1 MKPQSNCRVPAASE
15 CVLPYLI
22 ARAAKERPEDIF
34 ATFEDAE
41 SWTFQ
46 QTADRA
52 RRVGAGLR
60 RAGVTRGERVLV
72 WLPNGPRSLSAWFGI
87 NMLGAVFVGINLA
100 YRGALLQH
108 VIENTDAKT
117 IICHPDLAPLL
128 ASCGSNLPLKTVFTD
143 IERVNDLNVLRERG
157 LIVRPVS
164 DLEQEAADDLPVE
177 GIQPWDLQSICFT
190 SGTTGPSKGVLSS
203 YLHLYTMGV
212 ECTAGTD
219 RQDRW
224 LINLPLFHVGGTLF
238 VMGALAHGSSIGML
252 NQFRTE
258 TFFATCRGLGVTAAC
273 LLGAMATFL
282 LRQDPK
288 PDDRLHG
295 LRRVMVVPLS
305 EDARLLNDRFGFT
318 VYTVFNMSEI
328 SCPIRSEDN
337 PVHPGSCGKVRDGVE
352 ARIVDEND
360 CEVPVGQAGELT
372 LRTGMPWTMSQG
384 YHKMPEA
391 TASAWRNGWFHT
403 GDMFRQDEDGNYFF
417 VDRIKDAIRRRGENI
432 SSFEVESELLS
443 YPGILEAAVI
453 GVASEHGEQDVLATL
468 ALKPDAAISN
478 AELVAFLCDRLP
490 HFMVPRYFRFVPALP
505 KTPTGK
511 VEKHVLRAA
520 GVTSD
525 TWDRDAQGIRVTR
538 QKLT

>member
-1 MKPQSNCRVPAASE
+1 MKQQSEYLVPPASE
-15 CVLPYLI
+15 CVLPYII
-22 ARAAKERPEDIF
+22 ARAAKERPQGVF
-34 ATFEDAE
+34 ATFEDGE
-41 SWTFQ
+41 IWTFQ
-46 QTADRA
+46 ETADRA

-60 RAGVTRGERVLV
+60 AAGVSRGERVLV
-72 WLPNGPRSLSAWFGI
+72 WLPNGPLNLSAWFGI
-87 NMLGAVFVGINLA
+87 NMLGAIFVGINLA
-100 YRGALLQH
+100 YRGSLLQH
-108 VIENTDAKT
+108 VIENTDAKA
-117 IICHPDLAPLL
+117 IICHPELAPLL
-128 ASCGSNLPLKTVFTD
+128 ANCGSNLPLKTVFTD
-143 IERVNDLNVLRERG
+143 IDRVSDLNVLKEMG
-157 LIVRPVS
+157 LTVRS
-164 DLEQEAADDLPVE
+164 MSELDHETADDLPVE
-177 GIQPWDLQSICFT
+177 GIRPWELQSICFT

-219 RQDRW
+219 SQDRW
-224 LINLPLFHVGGTLF
+224 MINLPLFHVGGTLF
-238 VMGALAHGSSIGML
+238 VMGAVARGGSIGML
-252 NQFRTE
+252 GQFRTE
-258 TFFATCRGLGVTAAC
+258 TFFATCRSLGVTAAC

-305 EDARLLNDRFGFT
+305 EDARLLNERFGFT

-337 PVHPGSCGKVRDGVE
+337 PIHPGSCGQLREGVE

-360 CEVPVGQAGELT
+360 CEVPVGQAAELT
-372 LRTGMPWTMSQG
+372 LRTDLPWTMSHG

-391 TASAWRNGWFHT
+391 TVNAWRNGWFHT
-403 GDMFRQDEDGNYFF
+403 GDMFRRDENGNYFF

-432 SSFEVESELLS
+432 SSFEVESELLA

-453 GVASEHGEQDVLATL
+453 GVASEHGEQDVLAIL
-468 ALKPDAAISN
+468 ALRPDAAVSN

-490 HFMVPRYFRFVPALP
+490 HFMVPRYFRFVQSLP

-511 VEKHVLRAA
+511 VEKHVLRTA
-520 GVTSD
+520 GIAND
-525 TWDRDAQGIRVTR
+525 TWDREAQGIRVAR
-538 QKLT
+538 QKLK